1 MKRLSVISV
10 VLFLIFLPVT
20 VANADSV
27 NYSDTT
33 PPVIE
38 SISLNPSVVNV
49 TAKGAVL
56 IATIVA
62 SDDLNKM
69 TSFSGYL
76 SPLYGA
82 NPQTSSNEAL
92 STKIVNGRV
101 QVTFQLKYVFEKGTP
116 TGDYQ
121 IRATVYDAADN
132 RLVASGANMPGNS
145 FKVINDA
152 ATSSIDVTEFDYSAK
167 LQAYVVQTQSLNS
180 ELATSKKR
188 ITELEKQLSA
198 LNSSGKTKNDSNN
211 STVTSESSQIQA
223 LKTYLLSIENK
234 LKIICS
240 KKPKPKGC

>member
-1 MKRLSVISV
+1 MKRLSVISIV
-10 VLFLIFLPVT
+10 IFLIALPVAT
-20 VANADSV
+20 VNADSV

-38 SISLNPSVVNV
+38 SISLYPPVVNV

-69 TSFSGYL
+69 TFSDGYL
-76 SPLYGA
+76 FPLYGA
-82 NPQTSSNEAL
+82 NPQARTNEAL

-101 QVTFQLKYVFEKGTP
+101 QATFQLKYVFEKGTP

-132 RLVASGANMPGNS
+132 RLVASGANMTGNS

-152 ATSSIDVTEFDYSAK
+152 ASSAIDVTEFDYSAK
-167 LQAYVVQTQSLNS
+167 LQAYAIQNQSLS
-180 ELATSKKR
+180 AELATKNKR
-188 ITELEKQLSA
+188 ITDLEKQLAA
-198 LNSSGKTKNDSNN
+198 LNSSDKTKNN
-211 STVTSESSQIQA
+211 STDSAVTAESAQIQA
-223 LKTYLLSIENK
+223 LRKYLISIENK